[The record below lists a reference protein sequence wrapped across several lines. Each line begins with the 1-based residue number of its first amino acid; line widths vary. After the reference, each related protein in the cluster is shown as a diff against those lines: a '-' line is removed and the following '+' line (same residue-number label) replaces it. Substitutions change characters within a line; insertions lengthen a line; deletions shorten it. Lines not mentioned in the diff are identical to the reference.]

1 MTRPQPLAVIIAALE
16 RLRWPAG
23 YGAIY
28 LIAWPC
34 GTYVGQT
41 RQQITR
47 RWAQHAEDLRRGR
60 HVNDAMLAAWQADP
74 LSLYATILEVCR
86 VERLDERERWWIERY
101 GSANEAR

>member
-1 MTRPQPLAVIIAALE
+1 MRRVLPLAVAIAALE
-16 RLRWPAG
+16 RLPQPAG

-28 LIAWPC
+28 LIAWRR

-41 RQQITR
+41 RQHVTK

-74 LSLYATILEVCR
+74 RSLYATILEVCR

-101 GSANEAR
+101 GSANEVR